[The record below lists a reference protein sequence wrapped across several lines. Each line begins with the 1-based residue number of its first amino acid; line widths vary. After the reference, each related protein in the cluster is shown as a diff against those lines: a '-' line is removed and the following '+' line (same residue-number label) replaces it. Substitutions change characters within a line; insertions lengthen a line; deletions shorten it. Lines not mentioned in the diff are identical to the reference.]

1 MSDLSKEIVTQGQV
15 SRWDVDEG
23 AEGQRLDNF
32 LAARLKGVPKAHIYR
47 IVRSGEVR
55 VNSRRCE
62 ASQRLNAG
70 DSVRVPPVRTA
81 QREAVARPTPDQSA
95 VLLGRIVYED
105 DALLVLNKPAGWAV
119 HGGSGV
125 ALGVIEALR
134 HALPRTR
141 FLELAHRLDRDTSG
155 LLMVAKKRSALVA
168 LHDALREGRVEK
180 RYLALAKGRVRD
192 ELRHVRLSLTKFLTE
207 SGERRVAVDD
217 AGKLAHTI
225 FRRLRVW
232 AEASLVEAELKTGR
246 THQIRVHLA
255 SIGHPILGD
264 DKYGDFEL
272 NKRLAKQGVPR
283 LMLHAALLR
292 VAHPLS
298 GTPLVFEAPVPD
310 DMANCLARLDE
321 TL

>member
-23 AEGQRLDNF
+23 ADGQRLDNF

-62 ASQRLNAG
+62 ASQRLNVG

-81 QREAVARPTPDQSA
+81 RRETVARPTPDQSA
-95 VLLGRIVYED
+95 RLLDCIVYQD

-119 HGGSGV
+119 HGGSSV
-125 ALGVIEALR
+125 SLGVIEALR
-134 HALPRTR
+134 HALPQAR

-155 LLMVAKKRSALVA
+155 LLMVAKKRSALTA

-180 RYLALAKGRVRD
+180 RYLALVKGKVRD
-192 ELRHVRLSLTKFLTE
+192 DLRHVRLPLVKFLTE
-207 SGERRVAVDD
+207 SGERRVSVDD
-217 AGKLAHTI
+217 AGKPSHTI
-225 FRRLRVW
+225 FRRQRVW
-232 AEASLVEAELKTGR
+232 TGASLVEAELKTGR

-283 LMLHAALLR
+283 LMLHAARLC
-292 VAHPLS
+292 VAHPLN
-298 GTPLVFEAPVPD
+298 GLPLVFEAPVPK
-310 DMANCLARLDE
+310 DMSNYLARLDE
-321 TL
+321 AL